1 MSFENKDKKAFY
13 LVAASFL
20 FISSIFVFV
29 FEFLRLSPRNYS
41 IQRQKDDILIM
52 NEAYKTCVQGGG
64 LKVAGKTIIEVE
76 GAPPKTKTKIKRKF
90 IFDETCKIQAII
102 Y

>member
-1 MSFENKDKKAFY
+1 VSFENKDKKAFY

-29 FEFLRLSPRNYS
+29 FEFLRLSPKNYG
-41 IQRQKDDILIM
+41 IQRQKDEVLIM

-64 LKVAGKTIIEVE
+64 LKVTGKTIIEVE